1 MTFED
6 KLTIFMMIAAG
17 FVALIIIIA
26 VIDMLLDAKTKKV
39 VEVIEKE
46 KIIEKVVVKQAPVV
60 NTVVATPQVACQATV
75 KSVPSRP
82 KPLITVEQGKS
93 VVVSIDA
100 KGNVMAGNNNTAVN
114 VNLKK

>member
-1 MTFED
+1 MFYHD
-6 KLTIFMMIAAG
+6 PN
-17 FVALIIIIA
+17 
-26 VIDMLLDAKTKKV
+26 MLLCVVNTKLRDKYRNL
-39 VEVIEKE
+39 EDLCEYEDMEKE

>member
-26 VIDMLLDAKTKKV
+26 VIDMLLDARTKKV
-39 VEVIEKE
+39 VEVVEKE

-60 NTVVATPQVACQATV
+60 QTLAVPQVSCATTV
-75 KSVPSRP
+75 KRVPSEQ
-82 KPLITVEQGKS
+82 KPLITVEQGNRL
-93 VVVSIDA
+93 VVSIDG
-100 KGNVMAGNNNTAVN
+100 KGNVMAGNDSAAVN